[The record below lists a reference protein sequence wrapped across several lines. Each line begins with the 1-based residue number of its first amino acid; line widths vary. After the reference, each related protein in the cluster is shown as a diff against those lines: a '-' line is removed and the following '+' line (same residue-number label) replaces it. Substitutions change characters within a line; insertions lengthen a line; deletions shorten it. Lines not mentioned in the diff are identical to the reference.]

1 MNMKTFSD
9 AMTELDTKY
18 IEEALNY
25 KKKARKSS
33 RMKWSAMV
41 ACLCILVIG
50 ASYLFARFYHEQ
62 GKNAHGA
69 DIEPVIE
76 ITLEEAVNNETFG
89 KLFPTWI
96 FEDYTL
102 EGSAGIFG
110 DTVLRARFYSESHV
124 DELLIQIT
132 SREWFYGQHPDLELN
147 TIIYRETTRGTENEI
162 YIDGGD
168 YVVLYSCIVSMK
180 NNSDFLKMVN
190 SAAYFQE
197 NDANLVWFGDKL
209 LKSGNLSETTLQW
222 LDWYNSLSEEEQLS
236 VSAIPTDLLEE
247 SGISDAEDA
256 EAITE

>member
-1 MNMKTFSD
+1 MNVKTFSD

-25 KKKARKSS
+25 EKKARKPVWI
-33 RMKWSAMV
+33 KWSAMA
-41 ACLCILVIG
+41 ACLCVFVMG
-50 ASYLFARFYHEQ
+50 ASYLFAHFYHEQ
-62 GKNAHGA
+62 GQNAHGA
-69 DIEPVIE
+69 DIEPGIE
-76 ITLEEAVNNETFG
+76 ITLEDAINNDTLG
-89 KLFPTWI
+89 QLFPTWI

-110 DTVLRARFYSESHV
+110 DTVLSARFYSESHI
-124 DELLIQIT
+124 DELLIRIT
-132 SREWFYGQHPDLELN
+132 EREWFYSQHPDLELN
-147 TIIYRETTRGTENEI
+147 TIIYRDTTRGTENEI

-180 NNSDFLKMVN
+180 NNSDFLRMVN

-209 LKSGNLSETTLQW
+209 IKSGNLSETTLQW